1 MIKRIFMTS
10 LLGAALVLTGCTAH
24 EPAASLVSS
33 YSEGDVDKQTT
44 STDTMISTTENDA
57 EQSGT
62 SIASPIEATTLEQ
75 LRKELNLTLAF
86 PMPTQNVQKIN
97 EDPTIYEMD
106 FTQDN
111 YTFTFRF
118 AKTDTL
124 EDISGMYYDWTRSTE
139 DPLADQLYSCKF
151 TDEGQG
157 ICQWMQDG
165 YSMSLSMDTNASEE
179 AFSEIYPLIADNFRP
194 TALALSF
201 SVDTVSS
208 VDMYHYDSV
217 PADAQKKVLTS
228 AEDIKKLYETL
239 SGLPL
244 KSATTEDM
252 VGSEVT
258 SFRFHLS
265 DSATCDFIYCYY
277 GLRKGELSTE
287 NSTYTVTTDLTSLW
301 NILVSDQEPTQ
312 AESDELPQ

>member
-10 LLGAALVLTGCTAH
+10 LLGAALVLTGCSAH
-24 EPAASLVSS
+24 EPAASLVPS

-301 NILVSDQEPTQ
+301 NTLAKDQEPTQ
-312 AESDELPQ
+312 AEVTELPQ